1 MKWKDKL
8 KEWSKGKVL
17 KYPTKI
23 NKPFFYETS
32 FISSNYEEE
41 YKEKFIESDLFDNM
55 KQNYKLFKKYII
67 KSKNK
72 YVITFLNLSKTSLLI
87 IPYPKQNKKFTTLKH
102 FIDNSTKLQQK
113 KFWKKVSNSIK
124 KMLKIYK
131 KVWVSTHGTGVPY
144 LHIRIDTIP
153 KYYITNKFK

>member
-8 KEWSKGKVL
+8 KEWSKGKIL

>member
-1 MKWKDKL
+1 M
-8 KEWSKGKVL
+8 
-17 KYPTKI
+17 
-23 NKPFFYETS
+23 
-32 FISSNYEEE
+32 
-41 YKEKFIESDLFDNM
+41 YKR
-55 KQNYKLFKKYII
+55 Q
-67 KSKNK
+67 
-72 YVITFLNLSKTSLLI
+72 I

-113 KFWKKVSNSIK
+113 RFWKKVSNSIK

>member
-41 YKEKFIESDLFDNM
+41 YKEKFIESDLFDNI

>member
-72 YVITFLNLSKTSLLI
+72 YVITFFNLSKTSLLI

-102 FIDNSTKLQQK
+102 FIDNSTQLQQK

>member
-8 KEWSKGKVL
+8 KEWSKGIVL
-17 KYPTKI
+17 TYPIKI
-23 NKPFFYETS
+23 NKSFFYETS
-32 FISSNYEEE
+32 FISSNGEEE
-41 YKEKFIESDLFDNM
+41 YEEKFIESDLLDTMN
-55 KQNYKLFKKYII
+55 QNYKLFQKYII

-72 YVITFLNLSKTSLLI
+72 YVISFLNLSKTSLLI
-87 IPYPKQNKKFTTLKH
+87 IPYPRQNKKFTTLKH
-102 FIDNSTKLQQK
+102 FIDNSTKLQQI

-131 KVWVSTHGTGVPY
+131 KVWVSTHGTSVPY
-144 LHIRIDTIP
+144 LHIRIDITP